1 MNKLVIAVVVAIGI
15 IAGIIL
21 LSAGKKPADVVPNQP
36 TTINEQQNQ
45 QSQQAPTFSEHSN
58 TIVLTNAGF
67 EPQTHTVKVGT
78 KVSWVNKSG
87 ATATVNSA
95 PHPIHSNY
103 QPLNLNSFEEGEF
116 LELVFEKAGTYNY
129 HDHLNPSRTGTVIVE

>member
-1 MNKLVIAVVVAIGI
+1 MNKLVIAVVVAIAIVG
-15 IAGIIL
+15 GIIL
-21 LSAGKKPADVVPNQP
+21 LAGRKETADVVSNQP
-36 TTINEQQNQ
+36 TIINEPENQ

-67 EPQTHTVKVGT
+67 DPQTHTVKVGT

-87 ATATVNSA
+87 GGATVNSD

-103 QPLNLNSFEEGEF
+103 QPLNLNSFEDGQV

-129 HDHLNPSRTGTVIVE
+129 HDHLNPSKTGTVIVE